1 MCTREQP
8 VPPSCAADAMAMLGA
23 GLDYLN
29 RCDAPGLGSAGQ
41 AEVLAALE
49 RAESAHTVARAR
61 ILSAFTAS
69 RGFEA
74 DGQFGPKP
82 WLRGVT
88 RITRGAAAGAVGW
101 ARRLDAHPGVA
112 DALAAGQITA
122 SWAREI
128 CGWTDLLPE
137 ATRADADQI
146 LLAAAGGGADLYD
159 LGALAREMAERSRT
173 SPDDDVGR
181 DFTDRQV
188 RLQTTLGRAGHLDGD
203 LTAGCAAALSVV
215 LDALSGKAGPE
226 DTRTLPQR
234 RHDALEEACQRLIAA
249 RMLPGRDHQPV
260 CVQVHIDLADLRA
273 QPGASDLEAAWSAGR
288 PGWSP
293 ARAAATPGSCYLTGA
308 DAEAA
313 ACDATIVPVV
323 TGQIDWAALDQL
335 TGIFLQAHGL
345 THGPAGPGYH
355 PARHDS
361 TGGGDDATSPG
372 HGGTTPAPP
381 GGCGC
386 TCGRCTCPARTP
398 LSPAMRQ
405 RLQHTLLQMG
415 TDLVSGPGGLAGYLR
430 ARLLG
435 RPYTGASQ
443 PLDLGA
449 PTAEIPPHLRKAVI
463 LRDRHCQF
471 PGCFQPPSVCQ
482 VHHLI
487 PRSKGGATAL
497 GNLKLLCRFH
507 HLIVL
512 HRWGWTLTSHPDGT
526 TTATSPDGRT
536 LHSHGPPG
544 QAA

>member
-1 MCTREQP
+1 MCTNEQP
-8 VPPSCAADAMAMLGA
+8 VPPSCAADALAMLGSA
-23 GLDYLN
+23 LDYLTG
-29 RCDAPGLGSAGQ
+29 CDAAGLGAAGQ
-41 AEVLAALE
+41 AEALAALE
-49 RAESAHTVARAR
+49 RAEAAHTVARAK

-82 WLRGVT
+82 WLRALT
-88 RITRGAAAGAVGW
+88 RITKGAAAGAIGW
-101 ARRLDAHPGVA
+101 ARRLEAHPGVA
-112 DALAAGQITA
+112 AALAAGQVTA
-122 SWAREI
+122 SWAKEI

-137 ATRADADQI
+137 ATRPDADQI
-146 LLAAAGGGADLYD
+146 LLAAASGGADLHD

-173 SPDDDVGR
+173 TPDTDGDR
-181 DFTDRQV
+181 DFNDRQV
-188 RLQTTLGRAGHLDGD
+188 RLPTTLGGAGHLDGD

-215 LDALSGKAGPE
+215 LDALAGKAGPE

-249 RMLPGRDHQPV
+249 RMLPGRDGQPV
-260 CVQVHIDLADLRA
+260 HVQVHIDLAALRA
-273 QPGASDLEAAWSAGR
+273 LPGASDLEAAWSA
-288 PGWSP
+288 
-293 ARAAATPGSCYLTGA
+293 AQAAVTPGSCHLTGV

-323 TGQIDWAALDQL
+323 TGQPDWAALDQL
-335 TGIFLQAHGL
+335 TDLFLQAHGL
-345 THGPAGPGYH
+345 THSPAGPGHH
-355 PARHDS
+355 PARRDRA
-361 TGGGDDATSPG
+361 ATSHG
-372 HGGTTPAPP
+372 HGGTAPATPP

-386 TCGRCTCPARTP
+386 TCGNCSCPARNS

-405 RLQHTLLQMG
+405 RLHHTLLQMG

-435 RPYTGASQ
+435 RPCTGASQ

-463 LRDRHCQF
+463 LRDKHCQF

-487 PRSKGGATAL
+487 PRSKGGQTAL
-497 GNLKLLCRFH
+497 RNLKLLCRFH
-507 HLIVL
+507 HLIAI
-512 HRWGWTLTSHPDGT
+512 HRWGWSLTCHPDGT
-526 TTATSPDGRT
+526 TTAHGPDGRT
-536 LHSHGPPG
+536 LHSHGPPQ